1 MEQGIDPLGDGIHAH
16 ENDRIGATVNSD
28 TYLYGR
34 TLIDIKSEP
43 YETVLLAKLHLT
55 KLLMHDLV
63 HLDNMEDSKRI
74 AAVKKAEEF
83 NRELL
88 KEINYTDKDIREA
101 LQVLETTKD
110 LNKVGS
116 LQLTKAL
123 INNVHESLDSIASF
137 GKSVFDSLIRKDK

>member
-1 MEQGIDPLGDGIHAH
+1 MQDTTKNSDEIQAH
-16 ENDRIGATVNSD
+16 ENTRVGATVNSD

-34 TLIDIKSEP
+34 TLLDIKAEP

-74 AAVKKAEEF
+74 SAVKKAEEF

-88 KEINYTDKDIREA
+88 KEINYTDKDIKEA
-101 LQVLETTKD
+101 LLILAATKD

-123 INNVHESLDSIASF
+123 INNLHKSLDSITNF